1 MSKQRVEQSALTQL
15 GVDTMTITDAN
26 GKKRKVTDHETIKKE
41 LFNAYPQ
48 LKTVSGKETV
58 EELEE
63 NAQYKISSDS
73 EFMDMF
79 ESDMGIEKKGG

>member
-15 GVDTMTITDAN
+15 GVDTMTIKDEN
-26 GKKRKVTDHETIKKE
+26 GQKRQVTDHATIKKE
-41 LFNAYPQ
+41 LWGAFGFE
-48 LKTVSGKETV
+48 TVSGNETV

-63 NAQYKISSDS
+63 NAQYKISADS

>member
-15 GVDTMTITDAN
+15 GVDTMTITDEN

-48 LKTVSGKETV
+48 LKTVSRKETV

-63 NAQYKISSDS
+63 NAQYKIRSDS
-73 EFMDMF
+73 EFMEMF

>member
-1 MSKQRVEQSALTQL
+1 MQVELHPAISSS
-15 GVDTMTITDAN
+15 
-26 GKKRKVTDHETIKKE
+26 DHATIKKE
-41 LFNAYPQ
+41 LWGAFGFE
-48 LKTVSGKETV
+48 TVAGNETV